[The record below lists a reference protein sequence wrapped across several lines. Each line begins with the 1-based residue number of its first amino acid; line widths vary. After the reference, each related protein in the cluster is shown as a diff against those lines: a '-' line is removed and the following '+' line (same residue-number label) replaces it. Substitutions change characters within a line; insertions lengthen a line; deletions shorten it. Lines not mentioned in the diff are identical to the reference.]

1 MQLSIVIPTINR
13 KKELEKLLDSINHFV
28 LNIVFEVIIID
39 QNSVGFLDD
48 IIDKFKNELNISHHL
63 VDFKGL
69 SKAKNYGAKVAKGE
83 YISFPD
89 DDCDIFPD
97 TYSKALAI
105 LKSLEVDIVF
115 GRCIDSN
122 GNDSVLN
129 FKKTSYLLNEKN
141 MLGGF
146 VEATGLIH
154 KGVFEN
160 NFYFDEKMGA
170 GCFHGAEEGY
180 DWLYRILTKTKL
192 KVYYCK
198 DVIYYHPQVVL
209 DKSSSQ
215 AIKRVFTYSCG
226 KAYLYK
232 KHKFYYKYFKRLTL
246 VALSIPF
253 YLIFNKKKV
262 RYYISELLGLMAGL
276 ILN

>member
-129 FKKTSYLLNEKN
+129 FKKTSYLLNKKN